1 LRPGKVL
8 SCATAVS
15 MALQISSDGL
25 LADVVDWYEDV
36 VGLLRVEVHGA
47 QPQARDFQAG
57 TAEMCVLH
65 TLMLL
70 LVTIQV
76 LGVSFVTVGAAG
88 STLRTCLLRR

>member
-1 LRPGKVL
+1 
-8 SCATAVS
+8 

-36 VGLLRVEVHGA
+36 VGLLRAEVHGA

-70 LVTIQV
+70 LSKSCVQQDIDATEQSHFSIAW
-76 LGVSFVTVGAAG
+76 LVGEVEHG
-88 STLRTCLLRR
+88 Q

>member
-1 LRPGKVL
+1 MRLVLQALVLGALLRPGKVL

-36 VGLLRVEVHGA
+36 VGLLRAEVHGA

-70 LVTIQV
+70 LSKSCVQQV
-76 LGVSFVTVGAAG
+76 A
-88 STLRTCLLRR
+88 